1 MNWSPEKR
9 RQFLRDL
16 NEVEKGIGTFYRY
29 FLYALVIG
37 VTLFGFYL
45 YESFDKANRPFLE
58 AYFGILYLLFLLWV
72 GSQLLGLRRRLDSA
86 AAGRD
91 RPDPGPKFDL
101 KFDRDPDTG
110 ARKFS
115 FQFGAP
121 SPSSKTAKFNFG
133 FNLSSVADEDKLDDS
148 ALAQAEAYLQ
158 AGTSLDMLCRLLNPR
173 YGDWSPPRQEVYRAY
188 VQGAVESNKAQDPQF
203 SENLRP
209 QAAASPATE
218 QSVQIPPAAATLPDV
233 LASDAK
239 KSWLTPT
246 QVIIVVIIAG
256 ILVGALITT
265 LLLSRTLNQ

>member
-1 MNWSPEKR
+1 VNWSPEKR

-72 GSQLLGLRRRLDSA
+72 GAQLLGLRGRV
-86 AAGRD
+86 AGRD
-91 RPDPGPKFDL
+91 HRDPGPKFDM
-101 KFDRDPDTG
+101 KFARDPDTG

-121 SPSSKTAKFNFG
+121 SASCKAAKFNFG
-133 FNLSSVADEDKLDDS
+133 FDLSSVADEDKLDDS
-148 ALAQAEAYLQ
+148 AWAQAEGYLQ

-173 YGDWSPPRQEVYRAY
+173 YGDWSQPQQEVYRAY
-188 VQGAVESNKAQDPQF
+188 VQAAVESRKAQNPQF
-203 SENLRP
+203 AEDLRP
-209 QAAASPATE
+209 SAVAPPAAE

-233 LASDAK
+233 SSAAR
-239 KSWLTPT
+239 KSWLTST
-246 QVIIVVIIAG
+246 QVTVVVIIAG
-256 ILVGALITT
+256 ILAGALITT